1 MKIGNK
7 NFELGNNHVYVMG
20 ILNVTPD
27 SFSDGGKH
35 NNRDTMLKAAE
46 EMVKDGVDIIDI
58 GGESTRP
65 GYTMISNEEEIER
78 VMPAIEIIKSNFDI
92 PISLDT
98 YKVDVAIPAI
108 SAGVD
113 LINDIWGG
121 KYLKGIENE
130 KYKEDGMIGLVRD
143 TNVAYCIMHNDEN
156 PMYTDVALDVKNDL
170 LKTVE
175 KCLACGID
183 KDKLM
188 IDPGI
193 GFAKTFED
201 NLKVLKRLDIYN
213 DVDIPLLLGA
223 SRKSVIAK
231 TLNTDVNN
239 REEGTIAISVMA
251 AEKKVKFVRVHNVL
265 GNRRALD
272 MVEKIMES

>member
-201 NLKVLKRLDIYN
+201 NLKVLNRLDIYN

>member
-1 MKIGNK
+1 M
-7 NFELGNNHVYVMG
+7 
-20 ILNVTPD
+20 
-27 SFSDGGKH
+27 
-35 NNRDTMLKAAE
+35 
-46 EMVKDGVDIIDI
+46 
-58 GGESTRP
+58 
-65 GYTMISNEEEIER
+65 
-78 VMPAIEIIKSNFDI
+78 
-92 PISLDT
+92 
-98 YKVDVAIPAI
+98 
-108 SAGVD
+108 
-113 LINDIWGG
+113 
-121 KYLKGIENE
+121 IENE

>member
-1 MKIGNK
+1 
-7 NFELGNNHVYVMG
+7 
-20 ILNVTPD
+20 
-27 SFSDGGKH
+27 
-35 NNRDTMLKAAE
+35 
-46 EMVKDGVDIIDI
+46 
-58 GGESTRP
+58 
-65 GYTMISNEEEIER
+65 
-78 VMPAIEIIKSNFDI
+78 
-92 PISLDT
+92 
-98 YKVDVAIPAI
+98 
-108 SAGVD
+108 
-113 LINDIWGG
+113 
-121 KYLKGIENE
+121 
-130 KYKEDGMIGLVRD
+130 
-143 TNVAYCIMHNDEN
+143 MHNDEN

-239 REEGTIAISVMA
+239 REEGTIAIIGPKRM
-251 AEKKVKFVRVHNVL
+251 EYDRVVGMLEYIKENIE
-265 GNRRALD
+265 R
-272 MVEKIMES
+272 

>member
-65 GYTMISNEEEIER
+65 GYTMILNEEEIER

-201 NLKVLKRLDIYN
+201 NLKVLNRLDIYN